1 MNAQDTEAA
10 QGTRDTEVAEGTRDT
25 EVAKATAP
33 TRRTRIGRAR
43 AGSYAVERRRES
55 GARRACTRCALPAPS
70 AAV

>member
-10 QGTRDTEVAEGTRDT
+10 KGTRDT

-43 AGSYAVERRRES
+43 AGSYAVKRRRES